1 MAERTE
7 RVTSVDLQRALIIG
21 VGGTGGEVLV
31 RTRRLL
37 INFFGDLE
45 RVPIV
50 RFLYLDTDI
59 AWWNEQLTQVEKQV
73 RLLEVEHIDLGVP
86 DASELYRGIEQGN
99 YPHYRWFSIEQLK
112 SQTRITN
119 GAGAIRQY
127 GRLCFWYHYNTIRER
142 IQDVL
147 NDLIK
152 DYHADFMKNN
162 YGINVKPGL
171 NVHIVAS
178 LAGGTGSGIFLD
190 LAYLVRKLLSE
201 LGGER
206 QEHQVIGYLVLPQ
219 AFRDLISGQALA
231 NGYAALKELSYYHY
245 IHTPKGKL
253 APLYGEPVW
262 DVQYTH
268 QDSDRV
274 FYKSQ
279 APFDFCY
286 LLDARNAHVDVHR
299 TDIFGM
305 IARALFH
312 EFTLSFATFKR
323 SLRENIAKHLNRNDG
338 ADCPM
343 TFMSFGQS
351 SAMIPRDEIKL
362 LFAHQLALQGVQQW
376 VDKKAKPIQVYIQ
389 QGETTNA
396 RQLIEDT
403 LRSIREEAKKQE
415 VVNAVRSFLIR
426 QFIPNIGLEQASIF
440 AEIVREHDE
449 RLTDIPYS
457 WREAV
462 KQQWVAEQWPYDAF
476 IGRVTDAWSK
486 WRTDF
491 NDEGADRM
499 KWGEQIR
506 KLEANKER
514 AFKTYIKNLQE
525 KIYEMF
531 KDTQQ
536 YGPAWALCVV
546 QQLQSGLQRLKEVF
560 LREAN
565 DPVTIA
571 TALGNVYLINAVSG
585 GQGPSLSAIIE
596 ARISEELEKLSD
608 AIKSRWPIYKRER
621 VERAAYEYLTYCAHW
636 CRARVEERA
645 RRLAAELAEQLI
657 SALQDLER
665 ELLEHAATL
674 ARLQSEMLAM
684 ARSWHEKALRTENIG
699 TLLYNP
705 TILKVL
711 EDKIRQRQGDKYNP
725 ALVAERALSRLGK
738 DLQQVRQDDVPRLLK
753 LLVEEA
759 LEAVGDLDEK
769 TLSDTQFAA
778 HDLLSAQY
786 VDDNQLKQTLNDIYR
801 KSAPYVRLVNFTEDG
816 GWSQGTYLKGMTLV
830 GLIGGGE
837 QDNDPD
843 PEHARIINALRAI
856 GIDVR
861 NDVRGM
867 EDSSQIVFFQECGAF
882 PIRALQGVQEMKK
895 IYEQERKK
903 GSVPLHIERDDMA
916 ERFPDLFPPDPKML
930 ERALIIQ
937 TIGVPL
943 GVLALHN
950 FPNPTGSG
958 QAIQKYALIIPD
970 PVLRKDRRIPLS
982 ETLDGIGVKL
992 AYNPE
997 LLEQAEKVIEEKIKS
1012 ADFNE
1017 KKRMYNMLLTHLDEY
1032 AKKLKPEAEKQN
1044 VAPEDLP
1051 EYQEEEKRIREFIS
1065 RYLSDCL
1072 SME

>member
-1 MAERTE
+1 MAEQTE

-37 INFFGDLE
+37 VNFFGSLDN
-45 RVPIV
+45 VPIV

-73 RLLEVEHIDLGVP
+73 RLSEVEHIDLGVS

-99 YPHYRWFSIEQLK
+99 YPHYRWFSIEKLK
-112 SQTRITN
+112 SKTNITN

-127 GRLCFWYHYNTIRER
+127 GRLCFWYHYHKIRER
-142 IQDVL
+142 ILHVL
-147 NDLIK
+147 NDLAK
-152 DYHADFMKNN
+152 DDHAQFMKDK
-162 YGINVKPGL
+162 YGINVKAGL
-171 NVHIVAS
+171 NVHIVAG

-190 LAYLVRKLLSE
+190 LAYLVRKLLSAH
-201 LGGER
+201 GG
-206 QEHQVIGYLVLPQ
+206 EHQVNAYLVLPQ
-219 AFRDLISGQALA
+219 AFRDLISDKALA
-231 NGYAALKELSYYHY
+231 NGYAALKELNYYHY
-245 IHTPKGKL
+245 IHKPTGKL

-279 APFDFCY
+279 APFDHCY
-286 LLDARNAHVDVHR
+286 LLDARNTYVDVHR

-323 SLRENIAKHLNRNDG
+323 SLRANINKHLNENDG

-351 SAMIPRDEIKL
+351 SALIPRDEIKI

-376 VDKKAKPIQVYIQ
+376 IDRNAKPIQVYTR
-389 QGETTNA
+389 QGETTDSK
-396 RQLIEDT
+396 QLIGDT
-403 LRSIREEAKKQE
+403 LRSIREEAEKQD
-415 VVNAVRSFLIR
+415 VVNAVRNFLIR
-426 QFIPNIGLEQASIF
+426 QLIPNIGLEKASVF
-440 AEIVREHDE
+440 AEIVREHQE

-462 KQQWVAEQWPYDAF
+462 KQQWVAEQWEYDEF
-476 IGRVTDAWSK
+476 IGRVTDAWSR

-506 KLEANKER
+506 KLEANKGR
-514 AFKTYIKNLQE
+514 AFKTYTKKLEE
-525 KIYEMF
+525 KVYEMF

-546 QQLQSGLQRLKEVF
+546 QQLQSALQQLKEVF
-560 LREAN
+560 LQEAN

-571 TALGNVYLINAVSG
+571 TALGDVVLINAAAG
-585 GQGPSLSAIIE
+585 GQGPSLSTIIE
-596 ARISEELEKLSD
+596 ARINDELEKLSD
-608 AIKSRWPIYKRER
+608 ATKSLWPIGKRER
-621 VERAAYEYLTYCAHW
+621 VERAAYNYLTYCAHW

-645 RRLAAELAEQLI
+645 RRLAAELAEQLV

-665 ELLEHAATL
+665 ELLDHATTL
-674 ARLQSEMLAM
+674 ARLQGEMLAK
-684 ARSWHEKALRTENIG
+684 ARAWHEKALRTENIG

-705 TILKVL
+705 TILRVL
-711 EDKIRQRQGDKYNP
+711 EDKIRQRQKDQYDP
-725 ALVAERALSRLGK
+725 ASVAERALKRLGK
-738 DLQQVRQDDVPRLLK
+738 NLQQVRQDEVPRLLE

-759 LEAVGDLDEK
+759 LKAVGDLDEK
-769 TLSDTQFAA
+769 TLADTQFAA

-786 VDDNQLKQTLNDIYR
+786 SDDNQLQQALRDIYH
-801 KSAPYVRLVNFTEDG
+801 KSAPYVRLVNQTEDG
-816 GWSQGTYLKGMTLV
+816 GWLQGSYLQRADVV
-830 GLIGGGE
+830 GLRGGGE

-843 PEHARIINALRAI
+843 PEHARIINALRTI

-861 NDVRGM
+861 NDVRDI
-867 EDSSQIVFFQECGAF
+867 EDSSQILFFQECGAF
-882 PIRALQGVQEMKK
+882 PIRALQGVLEMKK

-903 GSVPLHIERDDMA
+903 GSVPLHIERDEMA
-916 ERFPDLFPPDPKML
+916 ERFPDLFPPEPKVL

-937 TIGVPL
+937 TVGVPL
-943 GVLALHN
+943 GVLVLHN
-950 FPNPTGSG
+950 FPSPIGMG
-958 QAIQKYALIIPD
+958 QAVQKYALTIPD
-970 PVLRKDRRIPLS
+970 PVLRKVRYIPLS
-982 ETLDGIGVKL
+982 ETLDGIGIKL
-992 AYNPE
+992 AYNPD

-1012 ADFNE
+1012 ASHDERNQI
-1017 KKRMYNMLLTHLDEY
+1017 YNALLNHLEEY
-1032 AKKLKPEAEKQN
+1032 AKRLKPEAEKQG
-1044 VAPEDLP
+1044 VDPEDLP
-1051 EYQEEEKRIREFIS
+1051 AYQDEAKRVRDFIS
-1065 RYLSDCL
+1065 HYRLA
-1072 SME
+1072 E